1 MHGCPHGHLDGLQI
15 ESAGLAL
22 FPKDKPQQ
30 AAYFSFDFLRIV
42 SAVVFLFRERVFHR
56 LCAADSLVDFQ
67 QFTAQFPKTVKGFD
81 LVLRLAQ
88 FGGGGEGFTYRFPIH
103 FACQP
108 EVGTVAQLVWLQ
120 SPPMQ
125 DEPERVVRFQ
135 YKMSL

>member
-1 MHGCPHGHLDGLQI
+1 MAARMAISTDSRSSLPVLRC
-15 ESAGLAL
+15 A
-22 FPKDKPQQ
+22 PKISRSRQLT
-30 AAYFSFDFLRIV
+30 ARSTSWRIV
-42 SAVVFLFRERVFHR
+42 SAVFFLCRERVFHR

-108 EVGTVAQLVWLQ
+108 EVGPWPSWFGCSL
-120 SPPMQ
+120 
-125 DEPERVVRFQ
+125 FQ
-135 YKMSL
+135 CKMSL